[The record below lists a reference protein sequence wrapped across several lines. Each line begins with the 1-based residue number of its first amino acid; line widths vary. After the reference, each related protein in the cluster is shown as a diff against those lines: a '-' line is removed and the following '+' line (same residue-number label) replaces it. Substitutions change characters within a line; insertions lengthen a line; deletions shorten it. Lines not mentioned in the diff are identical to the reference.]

1 MPHDPATIVQVA
13 DALKDEYARFDYG
26 EAAVVERSYAT
37 WGLKLAD
44 VTGVD
49 LELEDAKILH
59 VEFAVHTTA
68 QEAEQVAV
76 GRAAMT
82 SPIDVVIRKKFGL
95 VDQEAATGRLQTE
108 EIDRMMALTQAI
120 HLKMM
125 GKRLAGYS
133 DAAWRGT
140 ELLAAPVKEHL
151 RDLRQF
157 TAVLRLTFRSL
168 LRLEVELPP
177 TDLGGA

>member
-1 MPHDPATIVQVA
+1 MPHDPAAIVQVA
-13 DALKDEYARFDYG
+13 DALAEEYTAFDYG
-26 EAAVVERSYAT
+26 ETAVVERGYAT

-44 VTGVD
+44 VTGID
-49 LELEDAKILH
+49 LEIEDAKRLH
-59 VEFAVHTTA
+59 VDFAIHSTA
-68 QEAEQVAV
+68 QEAEQVAIA
-76 GRAAMT
+76 RAAMT

-108 EIDRMMALTQAI
+108 EIDRMMALTQAM

-125 GKRLAGYS
+125 AKRLEGFS
-133 DAAWRGT
+133 DAAWRNT

-157 TAVLRLTFRSL
+157 TAVIRLTFRSL
-168 LRLEVELPP
+168 LRLEIELPP
-177 TDLGGA
+177 GELGN

>member
-26 EAAVVERSYAT
+26 ETAVVERSYAT
-37 WGLKLAD
+37 WGLKMAD

-59 VEFAVHTTA
+59 VDFAVHTTA
-68 QEAEQVAV
+68 QEVEHAARQRVAMV
-76 GRAAMT
+76 

-95 VDQEAATGRLQTE
+95 ADQEAATGRLQTE
-108 EIDRMMALTQAI
+108 EIDRMMALIQAL
-120 HLKMM
+120 HLHVMAKQ
-125 GKRLAGYS
+125 LEEFS
-133 DAAWRGT
+133 SAAWVNT

-157 TAVLRLTFRSL
+157 TAILRLTFRSH
-168 LRLEVELPP
+168 LRLKFELPP
-177 TDLGGA
+177 TGSGD